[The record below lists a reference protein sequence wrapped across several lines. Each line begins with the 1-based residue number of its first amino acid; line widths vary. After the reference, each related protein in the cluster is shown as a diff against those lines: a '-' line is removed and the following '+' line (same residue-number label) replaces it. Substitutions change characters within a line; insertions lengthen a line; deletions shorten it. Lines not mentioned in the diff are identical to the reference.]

1 MIDRIGR
8 AYGVNTVSK
17 VRKPGKISDSDKKDG
32 PKSGDGLEVSSFG
45 QVMSKAMSSLKEIPD
60 VRENKVEAIRSQVAS
75 GTYSPD
81 MNTLAAKLLQIGI
94 TRETD

>member
-8 AYGVNTVSK
+8 AYAINNVSQ
-17 VRKPGKISDSDKKDG
+17 VRKSGKISDSDKKDG
-32 PKSGDGLEVSSFG
+32 AKSGDGLEVSSFG

-60 VRENKVEAIRSQVAS
+60 VREDKVNSIRSQVAS

-81 MNTLAAKLLQIGI
+81 MNSLAAKLIQIGI
-94 TRETD
+94 TREND